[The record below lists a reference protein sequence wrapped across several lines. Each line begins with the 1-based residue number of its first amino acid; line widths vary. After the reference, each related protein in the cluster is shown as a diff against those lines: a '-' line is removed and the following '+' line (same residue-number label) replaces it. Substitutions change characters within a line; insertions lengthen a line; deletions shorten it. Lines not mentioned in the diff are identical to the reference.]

1 MIRAMDEDVDR
12 WNERGFATVNIDYA
26 AGSASMTDVLS
37 FYDAVRDWQGPDVP
51 IAATGASAGGHL
63 SMYIA
68 ARRPDVSFVVSHAGP
83 SDLTRL
89 AGATDASKS
98 LQTAVDSLF
107 GVEHLA
113 GYSPVHNAASMGA
126 RVLAAN
132 AANDELVLPDQARY
146 MQEARPDL
154 VDTLI
159 LDSGDRPYVHANVS
173 QESLDELHSAE
184 EKLAQRMVGNR

>member
-1 MIRAMDEDVDR
+1 MIRAMDEDVQR

-26 AGSASMTDVLS
+26 AGAQSMNDVLS
-37 FYDAVRDWQGPDVP
+37 FYDAVREWQGPDVP

-68 ARRPDVSFVVSHAGP
+68 AQRPDVSFVVSNAGP

-98 LQTAVDSLF
+98 LQAAVDSLF
-107 GVEHLA
+107 GAENLA
-113 GYSPVHNAASMGA
+113 GYSPAHNAASMGA

-132 AANDELVLPDQARY
+132 AENDQLVLPDQARY

-159 LDSGDRPYVHANVS
+159 LQPGDRPYVHANVS
-173 QESLDELHSAE
+173 QESLDELHRAE
-184 EKLAQRMVGNR
+184 EKLAHQMVGDR